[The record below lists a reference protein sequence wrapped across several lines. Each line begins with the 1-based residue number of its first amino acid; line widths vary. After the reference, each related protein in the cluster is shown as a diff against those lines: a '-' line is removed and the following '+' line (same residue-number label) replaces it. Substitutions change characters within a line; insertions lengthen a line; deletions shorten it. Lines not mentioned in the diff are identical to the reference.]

1 MARMRRY
8 DPARVEVKHLGNNT
22 ATWHW
27 LRRPVRGTESLYEV
41 RDRNYDRNNRWVFVV
56 QQPRA
61 ESRPSIVRPR
71 ESPKKVV
78 WETLWRRSI
87 VLNRA
92 TKRGYRSKIYCKV
105 TLADPTG
112 ARTKVFIRKVNR
124 HLLPKWFASFTSA
137 MRRKIAVADTRGK
150 DQDHQVVLFT
160 PEDHTGMIR
169 LFFAMKVWVLNEDYT
184 LP

>member
-8 DPARVEVKHLGNNT
+8 DPARVEVKHLEDKS

-61 ESRPSIVRPR
+61 AAKPSIVRPR
-71 ESPKKVV
+71 ESPKKTV

-87 VLNRA
+87 VFNRA
-92 TKRGYRSKIYCKV
+92 TKRAFNNKIYCKV

-112 ARTKVFIRKVNR
+112 VRTKVFIRKVEAGWGNCTSY
-124 HLLPKWFASFTSA
+124 HPFWSFE
-137 MRRKIAVADTRGK
+137 KILV
-150 DQDHQVVLFT
+150 
-160 PEDHTGMIR
+160 M
-169 LFFAMKVWVLNEDYT
+169 
-184 LP
+184 